1 MQMQVV
7 RYLVNNRNV
16 GSAGSADT
24 RRIQQ
29 SRKEIEG
36 HMRQSVC
43 WLLQHCI
50 EAPFRDLT

>member
-43 WLLQHCI
+43 LLLQHCI